1 MAFFSQVAGMNQV
14 TQKNSY
20 IALYTL
26 AISGLFVFLL
36 YIWQGSSRFKLRDE
50 IFLLDDAQR
59 TYYLIHHI
67 ILGNID
73 PMDVSHIPAYKVF
86 KARGAS

>member
-1 MAFFSQVAGMNQV
+1 MAFFSQAAGMNQV

-26 AISGLFVFLL
+26 AISGFVVFLS
-36 YIWQGSSRFKLRDE
+36 YIWQGSSRFKLRVE
-50 IFLLDDAQR
+50 IFILDETRR
-59 TYYLIHHI
+59 TYYLIHHF

-73 PMDVSHIPAYKVF
+73 PMDVFHIPAYKVF